1 MQGSMELG
9 VEELTSPATLK
20 ATFAEFVATA
30 LFVFVGVG
38 SIVAFG
44 VTGSLDVAFA
54 HGFAI
59 ALLVAGIGAISGGHI
74 NPAVTFATVIT
85 GRITPTRGAMY
96 VVAQLAG
103 AVVGMLLLRAFLIDE
118 IVDATGAGGHAI
130 NDAVVPSSLA
140 AVGLEAVGTFVLV
153 WTVFAV
159 AIAPRGG
166 SGIIAPLFIGLAI
179 LVAHIVLIPLT
190 GSGINPART
199 FGPALINNA
208 WTDHW
213 VYWVG
218 PLIGAAAAAITYYVL
233 FLMPEEQASV

>member
-20 ATFAEFVATA
+20 ATFAEVVATA

-96 VVAQLAG
+96 VVA
-103 AVVGMLLLRAFLIDE
+103 
-118 IVDATGAGGHAI
+118 
-130 NDAVVPSSLA
+130 PLA
-140 AVGLEAVGTFVLV
+140 AVGLEAVGPFVLV

-166 SGIIAPLFIGLAI
+166 SGIIAPLFIGLAV

-199 FGPALINNA
+199 FGPALGNNA